1 MKSVY
6 NFKTKTI
13 MLTASLILSIVASE
27 LILNFI
33 TKPFF
38 EPKVDIAEKN
48 DNRYDDIYEYFNS
61 QEQKKDIIAIG
72 DSFTNGGNVSVESS
86 YPHQLF
92 LELEKKYSVYNLGIC
107 EDTSKGVLI
116 RLKDFYSK
124 RPKKDNIVI
133 LLVGAADYFFEED
146 EKFTTSYQNVLKYGG
161 VPIEEFQG
169 KLEKTNNFISNLK
182 TFKMI
187 KFVLREVFN
196 QHDESLIKNE
206 SEIES
211 CYQAQNKKVCLE
223 AYLKKKIL
231 NADSL
236 DNINKTQ
243 FEILKL
249 IKLNKKY
256 SKNVESSIVEDLL
269 TISDIH
275 PKALAILDL
284 GYNIFAYSTKQSE
297 ISIQNNII
305 PRLEQN
311 YFKEKA
317 YIDKMAPNEL
327 EKFANIFSSFKKVSN
342 NIDEL
347 SNRQFKNFTEIAN
360 LVQSNNGELILMTY
374 PLQYEIVNQNVRK
387 IAKEREL
394 KLVDLEMR
402 FKEMMARGTPTEDL
416 IGDWEHCTPLGY
428 SVIAKELKPII
439 MTP

>member
-6 NFKTKTI
+6 NLKTKTI
-13 MLTASLILSIVASE
+13 MLAASFILSIAASE
-27 LILNFI
+27 LILNSI

-38 EPKVDIAEKN
+38 EPKVDLAEEVDK
-48 DNRYDDIYEYFNS
+48 RYDDIYEHFNS
-61 QEQKKDIIAIG
+61 QDQKKDIIAIG
-72 DSFTNGGNVSVESS
+72 DSFTNGGNVSLKSS

-92 LELEKKYSVYNLGIC
+92 LELEKKYSVFNLGIC

-124 RPKKDNIVI
+124 RPMKDNIVI

-146 EKFTTSYQNVLKYGG
+146 EKFITTYQNVLKYGG
-161 VPIEEFQG
+161 VPIEEVQG

-196 QHDESLIKNE
+196 QHDETLIKNE
-206 SEIES
+206 LEIES
-211 CYQAQNKKVCLE
+211 CYKTENKKICLE
-223 AYLKKKIL
+223 TYLKKKIL

-275 PKALAILDL
+275 PKALAVLDL
-284 GYNIFAYSTKQSE
+284 GYNIFAYSTKQSGL
-297 ISIQNNII
+297 SIQNDII
-305 PRLEQN
+305 PRLEKN
-311 YFKEKA
+311 YFKEKE
-317 YIDKMAPNEL
+317 YIDQRAPSEL

-342 NIDEL
+342 NIGEL

-360 LVQSNNGELILMTY
+360 LVQSNGGELILMTY
-374 PLQYEIVNQNVRK
+374 PLQYEMVNKNVRK
-387 IAKEREL
+387 LAKQREL
-394 KLVDLEMR
+394 KLVDLEMI
-402 FKEMMARGTPTEDL
+402 FKEMMSSGTPTEDL

-439 MTP
+439 MPP